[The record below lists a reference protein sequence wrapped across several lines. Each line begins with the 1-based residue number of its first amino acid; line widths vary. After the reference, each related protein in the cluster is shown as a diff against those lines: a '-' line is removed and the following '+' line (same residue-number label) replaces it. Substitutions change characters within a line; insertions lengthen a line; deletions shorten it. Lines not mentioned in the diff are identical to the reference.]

1 MILKATNIPTFPLV
15 IKKERDEK
23 IFDLFGNNL

>member
-1 MILKATNIPTFPLV
+1 MTQMATNVSIIPLV
-15 IKKERDEK
+15 LEKERDEK